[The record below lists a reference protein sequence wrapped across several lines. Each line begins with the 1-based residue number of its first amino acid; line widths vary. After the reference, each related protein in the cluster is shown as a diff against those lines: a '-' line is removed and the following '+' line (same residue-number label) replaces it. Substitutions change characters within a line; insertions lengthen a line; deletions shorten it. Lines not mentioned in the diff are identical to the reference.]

1 MPGKID
7 RITEK
12 AKVLEFKLKS
22 LLELTHAINANRSV
36 PDLLNLY
43 KAVMNSELGIDKLV
57 LFQKNGATWTP
68 AFQFGIEG
76 APEPIKDE
84 NVFHGKQRTAL
95 ANSATGSKDAFD
107 IVIPVY
113 HDEIPIAYVLT
124 GDLAEDEL
132 GMSRAVKHM
141 NFVQTFTNI
150 MLVAIRNKKLAEEN
164 LRQEIVRKELE
175 LAAEMQAILVPHELP
190 RNDTFEVSAVYRPH
204 QQVGGDYYDFAFLS
218 ENEFMF
224 CVADVSGK
232 GVSAAFLMANFQAYL
247 RAIFQYLQLPLEEVV
262 RELNQRVMRSA
273 MGEKYITFFVATY
286 NTSTRVMQ
294 YVNCGHNPPVLVSD
308 NDEVSFLT
316 KGSIGLGILDSI
328 QNISKGVVSVEPGST
343 LVCYTDGLV
352 ELENE
357 ANKEYGT
364 DRLIDVVTS
373 RNYNSM
379 DELNRLIMDDV
390 NTYKGSM
397 PYIDDT
403 ALLTC
408 RFF

>member
-1 MPGKID
+1 LAGKID
-7 RITEK
+7 RISEK
-12 AKVLEFKLKS
+12 VKLLEFKLKA
-22 LLELTHAINANRSV
+22 LLELTHAINANRSIH
-36 PDLLNLY
+36 DLLDLY
-43 KAVMNSELGIDKLV
+43 KSVMNKELGIDKFV
-57 LFQKNGATWTP
+57 LFQKSASTWTP
-68 AFQFGIEG
+68 LFQFGIEG
-76 APEPIKDE
+76 VPEPIRDE
-84 NVFHGKQRTAL
+84 KVFHGRQSMAL
-95 ANSATGSKDAFD
+95 ANSATGSNDAFD

-190 RNDTFEVSAVYRPH
+190 RNETFEVSAVYRPH
-204 QQVGGDYYDFAFLS
+204 QQVGGDYYDFAFLN
-218 ENEFMF
+218 ETEFMF

-286 NTSTRVMQ
+286 NTSTRLLQ

-308 NDEVSFLT
+308 NDEVRFLT
-316 KGSIGLGILDSI
+316 QGSIGLGILESI
-328 QNISKGVVSVEPGST
+328 QSINKGLVSVEPGST

-357 ANKEYGT
+357 EKQEYGT
-364 DRLIDVVTS
+364 DRLIDVVTA
-373 RNYNSM
+373 RKYQSM

-390 NTYKGSM
+390 NAFKGDM